1 MNRNDKL
8 PYCTNISA
16 LLYAK
21 QRVSATSKSLLS
33 TGFSKTMGQLA
44 EDELIY
50 LTDQVYMLPRH
61 LG

>member
-1 MNRNDKL
+1 MINYLTARIFL
-8 PYCTNISA
+8 RHLS
-16 LLYAK
+16 YAK

-50 LTDQVYMLPRH
+50 LTDQGYMFPSR
-61 LG
+61 G